1 MEKEGPE
8 TQNQDGEQEQPDS
21 NEETVSQEEL
31 AALFEEADREREQ
44 FKRLLQRTQADFA
57 NYRKRSEE
65 ERQEHQQQATARVL
79 QKLLPILDDFE
90 MAIDHAEQ
98 SSIDQSWIEGM
109 QLISRKLSATLESEG
124 VTDIE
129 AMGQEFD
136 PFEHEAI
143 AYQTSEDKPE
153 GTIIEV
159 TQKGYKL
166 RGRILRPA
174 RVVVAKGVTSSEE
187 SEEKEDA

>member
-1 MEKEGPE
+1 M
-8 TQNQDGEQEQPDS
+8 
-21 NEETVSQEEL
+21 

-44 FKRLLQRTQADFA
+44 FKRLLQRTQADFV

-98 SSIDQSWIEGM
+98 SSVDQSWMEGM
-109 QLISRKLSATLESEG
+109 QLIYRKLSATLESEG
-124 VTDIE
+124 VTGIE
-129 AMGQEFD
+129 AMGQQFD

-143 AYQTSEDKPE
+143 AHQPSEDKPE

-159 TQKGYKL
+159 MQKGYKL
-166 RGRILRPA
+166 HGRILRPA

-187 SEEKEDA
+187 TEEKEDA

>member
-8 TQNQDGEQEQPDS
+8 TQNQDGEQAQPDP

-31 AALFEEADREREQ
+31 AALFEEAERERGQ

-65 ERQEHQQQATARVL
+65 ERQEHQQQATARLL

-98 SSIDQSWIEGM
+98 SSIDESWLEGM
-109 QLISRKLSATLESEG
+109 QLIYRKLSAILESEC
-124 VTDIE
+124 VTGIE

-166 RGRILRPA
+166 HGRILRPA